1 MEEADRL
8 VTMETGPVSLKISL
22 AQWLEVG
29 SRSIQRDPEDIKRRG
44 CVARPERE
52 LLLRKVRA

>member
-1 MEEADRL
+1 MEEADHL

-29 SRSIQRDPEDIKRRG
+29 SRIIQRDPEDTKRRG
-44 CVARPERE
+44 
-52 LLLRKVRA
+52 